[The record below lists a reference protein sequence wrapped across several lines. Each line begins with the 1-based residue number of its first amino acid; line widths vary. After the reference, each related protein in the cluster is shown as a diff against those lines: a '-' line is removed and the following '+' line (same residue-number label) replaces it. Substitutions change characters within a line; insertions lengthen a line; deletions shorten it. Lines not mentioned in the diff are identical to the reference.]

1 MSDTNII
8 VMTGNLT
15 RKPEVR
21 YTPNGAA
28 VTDFG
33 LASNRRYRQG
43 DEVKDEVCFI
53 DVTVFGTTAEAV
65 VKHLDKGRKV
75 VVEGRLRHHTW
86 ETETGQ
92 KRSKLDVVA
101 ERVNFMPQGSRNGN
115 GEADN
120 GARSQGKRR
129 AA

>member
-1 MSDTNII
+1 MSDTNCVI
-8 VMTGNLT
+8 MSGNLT

-28 VTDFG
+28 VADFG

-43 DEVKDEVCFI
+43 EDVKEDVCFI
-53 DVTVFGTTAEAV
+53 DVTVFGNTAEAV
-65 VKHLDKGRKV
+65 GRHLDKGRKV

-86 ETETGQ
+86 ETEAGQ
-92 KRSKLDVVA
+92 KRSRLDVVA

-115 GEADN
+115 GEADG
-120 GARSQGKRR
+120 GAEPEER